1 MASKIH
7 PAVREY
13 IKGQRLREQYSVT
26 AIASRHGFQ
35 RAWLW
40 KLVKKHLKEN
50 GLPSTNDENP
60 SKTHLREGLDSAT
73 KSSLPSLPDQPED
86 RVQRT

>member
-50 GLPSTNDENP
+50 GLPSTNDMEPNDEP
-60 SKTHLREGLDSAT
+60 LGVIGTDAT
-73 KSSLPSLPDQPED
+73 AHIVPRSDQTDKSS
-86 RVQRT
+86 